1 MCDDLVPSFGCRHD
15 RVIPESM
22 GQAVLIDNKPEISL
36 SVVVPVYQ
44 SMDVLP
50 ELVGQVR
57 GALAGSKYRDDFEL
71 VLVNDCSPDQSWAT
85 IQRLAREHGCVRGLS
100 LRKNVGQHN
109 ATMAGIRHARGAIIV
124 VMDDDL
130 QHPPSAI
137 PDLARSIEAGHDVC
151 YTRYRGREH
160 AAWKLWG
167 SWLNDR
173 AADIILKKPRGLYLS
188 SFKAM
193 NREIAQA
200 ITRYDGP
207 FTYIDGLILATTDSI
222 ISIDVDH
229 HARWSGEG
237 HYGLRKSLSLWLRMA
252 TGSSVYLL
260 RVATVSGFALAILS
274 LLVIVVVVIE
284 RLTHPELSP
293 GWASLIAALLLIGGL
308 QMIFLGL
315 LGEYIGRIYIRIN
328 RASQFNIAQATFP
341 AGEDR
346 ADTDWNG
353 RRPEH

>member
-1 MCDDLVPSFGCRHD
+1 
-15 RVIPESM
+15 
-22 GQAVLIDNKPEISL
+22 
-36 SVVVPVYQ
+36 
-44 SMDVLP
+44 
-50 ELVGQVR
+50 
-57 GALAGSKYRDDFEL
+57 ALAGSKYRDDFEL

-207 FTYIDGLILATTDSI
+207 FTYID
-222 ISIDVDH
+222 
-229 HARWSGEG
+229 
-237 HYGLRKSLSLWLRMA
+237 
-252 TGSSVYLL
+252 
-260 RVATVSGFALAILS
+260 
-274 LLVIVVVVIE
+274 
-284 RLTHPELSP
+284 
-293 GWASLIAALLLIGGL
+293 
-308 QMIFLGL
+308 
-315 LGEYIGRIYIRIN
+315 
-328 RASQFNIAQATFP
+328 
-341 AGEDR
+341 
-346 ADTDWNG
+346 
-353 RRPEH
+353 